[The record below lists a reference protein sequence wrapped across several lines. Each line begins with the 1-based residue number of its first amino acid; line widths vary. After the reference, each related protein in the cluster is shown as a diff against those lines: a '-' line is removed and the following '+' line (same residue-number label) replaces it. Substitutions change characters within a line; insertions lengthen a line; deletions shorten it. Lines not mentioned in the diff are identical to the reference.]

1 MGWSCGESQPHRR
14 HLLLLLFAGSW
25 NLLRYYL
32 LRYFRPEEW
41 HCGRL
46 APHSN
51 NEIFESNLC
60 DENEISSANSE
71 KFSQVQLTIS
81 PLNFIFIFYH
91 FGGLQ
96 PKKKMEHMTDILKAV
111 LRETFAKENE
121 RPGVHLFTPSI
132 TVCFVQEEKNKYE
145 LKVSI
150 GSSIISEQQ
159 GPNHVGGRTSFDQD
173 GKINNMPQDLDKIS
187 SSDMQESTTC
197 IVSPSSGSPVLQCDE
212 SCLSHG
218 SISPIQFC
226 HSTERL
232 FESPHGKSVVESA
245 VLKAGDAS
253 PLLDQASIA
262 SLPKRDKKQ
271 IPKPGST
278 ISFCFADTGMVLMF
292 FASRSGIK

>member
-1 MGWSCGESQPHRR
+1 
-14 HLLLLLFAGSW
+14 
-25 NLLRYYL
+25 
-32 LRYFRPEEW
+32 
-41 HCGRL
+41 
-46 APHSN
+46 
-51 NEIFESNLC
+51 
-60 DENEISSANSE
+60 
-71 KFSQVQLTIS
+71 
-81 PLNFIFIFYH
+81 
-91 FGGLQ
+91 
-96 PKKKMEHMTDILKAV
+96 MEHMPDILKTV